1 MKVLSYHRWQL
12 TALVLLRVLT
22 GWHFL
27 YEGLVKLVN
36 PDWSAIGYLL
46 DSGWIFEGFFHSLA
60 ANPGVLGVVDFL
72 NVWGLILVGLGLIIG
87 SFTRIAILGG
97 IILLTFYYV
106 SHPPFL
112 NLEYVLPSEGSYL
125 IVNKTL
131 IELVAL
137 WVLYLFPTGSLIGL
151 DRFLFRRKK
160 A

>member
-1 MKVLSYHRWQL
+1 MKVISYHRWQL

-27 YEGLVKLVN
+27 YEGLVKLIN

-46 DSGWIFEGFFHSLA
+46 DSSWIFEGFFHSLA

-87 SFTRIAILGG
+87 SFTRIATLGG

-151 DRFLFRRKK
+151 DKFLFRRKK